1 MASGA
6 LVTEDNPLAGPLDA
20 RWLGY
25 ALHGTRNASPAF
37 IFAA

>member
-1 MASGA
+1 
-6 LVTEDNPLAGPLDA
+6 LVVDDNSLAGPLDA

-25 ALHGTRNASPAF
+25 ALHGTRNASPTF